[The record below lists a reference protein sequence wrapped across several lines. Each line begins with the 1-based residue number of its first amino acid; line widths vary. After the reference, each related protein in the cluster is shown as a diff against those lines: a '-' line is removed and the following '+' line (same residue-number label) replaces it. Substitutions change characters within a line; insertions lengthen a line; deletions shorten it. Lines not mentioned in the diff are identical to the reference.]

1 MATKAEKR
9 KQKKRKARELRIKKM
24 HNIARNNLGDYAFRL
39 DVLLDGVWR
48 PVKSFR
54 KWSGVMAHQEETEA
68 ERAAGKDI
76 VEGRVI
82 SLTTGLVKLSIPPSK
97 AKGALPD
104 KLAENPASA
113 DKAVVDNGRELPDNL
128 K

>member
-1 MATKAEKR
+1 MVTKAEKR
-9 KQKKRKARELRIKKM
+9 KQKKRKARELHIKKM
-24 HNIARNNLGDYAFRL
+24 RNIARNNLGDYIFRL
-39 DVLLDGVWR
+39 EVMLDGVWR
-48 PVKSFR
+48 QIKDFR
-54 KWSGVMAHQEETEA
+54 KWSSVVDYQEETER
-68 ERAAGKDI
+68 ERAAGKEI

-82 SLTTGLVKLSIPPSK
+82 SLLTGQVKLSIPPSK